1 MKSLPDKL
9 LTLKAIFLII
19 FLFQEN
25 VPGFGQI
32 DEEPPVSPVLTLV
45 TINQA
50 SGNTE
55 LTWMVSSSPDVAGYI
70 IYLYQNGAGFALDT
84 IWNPSS
90 ANHSFFRPYSL
101 IKSELFVVSAIDDS
115 LNVSPLSNPICTVF
129 NQIKVDDCNKKITVE
144 WNKYSSYPSKVTGYD
159 ILRSVNGGAYS
170 LAGQV
175 SVSDTSFVTA
185 DFVNGTEYCFMIR
198 AKLENGRFSA
208 SNKPCDVVKT
218 QQAPQWINA
227 DNATVTPYNN
237 ISLAF
242 SIDPLSEIDLFSLE
256 RKVGS
261 SGSFEQI
268 AQIRTSVKSI
278 TYIDNE
284 AGPDKI
290 NYYKLSAVNSCGIK
304 EISSNLA
311 SNMVLEAERG
321 TDNDI
326 ILRWNSYYKWRG
338 IISSYRLFV
347 DKGSGF
353 TQEAVLEPA
362 DTIYSVSISDVISDI
377 AAGNICFYIL
387 AAEDSN
393 PYGIAG
399 ESISNS
405 SCFATG
411 ETITVPNVFTPN
423 GDLKND
429 RFAPVLTFT
438 PADYHLII
446 SDRHGRTVF
455 ETKDHTESW
464 DGSDNNNS
472 IKEDVYL
479 WLIKVSTNTGRSISR
494 TGTVTIYNSK

>member
-1 MKSLPDKL
+1 MKLLPDRIL
-9 LTLKAIFLII
+9 ALKVIFLIL
-19 FLFQEN
+19 FLIQEN

-45 TINQA
+45 TINPA

-55 LTWMVSSSPDVAGYI
+55 LSWTVSSSPDVAGYI

-90 ANHSFFRPYSL
+90 TNHSFYRPYSL
-101 IKSELFVVSAIDDS
+101 IKSELFVVAAIDDS
-115 LNVSPLSNPICTVF
+115 VNVSPLSNAICTVF
-129 NQIKVDDCNKKITVE
+129 NQVKIDTCNKKITVV
-144 WNKYSSYPSKVTGYD
+144 WNKYPSYPSKVTGYD
-159 ILRSVNGGAYS
+159 ILRSVNGSAYS
-170 LAGQV
+170 LAAQV
-175 SVSDTSFVTA
+175 PDSDTSFVTA
-185 DFVNGTEYCFMIR
+185 DFMNGTEYCFMIR
-198 AKLENGRFSA
+198 AKLENGRTSA
-208 SNKPCDVVKT
+208 SNKPCAVAKT
-218 QQAPQWINA
+218 QQVPLWINA
-227 DNATVTPYNN
+227 DYATVTPYDNV
-237 ISLAF
+237 SLAF

-261 SGSFEQI
+261 SGSFDQI
-268 AQIRTSVKSI
+268 AQIRTSIKSI

-284 AGPDKI
+284 ADPDKI
-290 NYYKLSAVNSCGIK
+290 NYYRLSAVNSCGIK
-304 EISSNLA
+304 EISSNIA
-311 SNMVLEAERG
+311 SNIVLKAERG
-321 TDNDI
+321 TGNDI

-338 IISSYRLFV
+338 IISSYRLFM

-353 TQEAVLEPA
+353 IQEAALEPA
-362 DTIYSVSISDVISDI
+362 DTIYSVNISDVMSNI
-377 AAGNICFYIL
+377 AAGSICFYIL

-393 PYGIAG
+393 PYGVAG

-405 SCFATG
+405 SCFAVG
-411 ETITVPNVFTPN
+411 ETITVPNIFTPN

-455 ETKDHTESW
+455 ETKDYTESW
-464 DGSDNNNS
+464 DGSDDNNS
-472 IKEDVYL
+472 TREDVYL
-479 WLIKVSTNTGRSISR
+479 WFIKVRTNTGRSISK